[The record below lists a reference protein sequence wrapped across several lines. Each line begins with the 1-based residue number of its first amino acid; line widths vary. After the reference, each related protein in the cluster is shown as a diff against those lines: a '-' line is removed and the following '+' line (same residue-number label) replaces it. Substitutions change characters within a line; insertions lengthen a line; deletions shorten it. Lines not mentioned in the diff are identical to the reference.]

1 VDTHP
6 WPAHAAPG
14 GRLELPTMPGA
25 YEAIP
30 VHEAVGE
37 RPPVVRAGVG
47 HDVGAPVLEH
57 DHGDVVS
64 PAPSGHHLASAAP
77 RQGLGHRRARMDGCV
92 GIAAEEIADEGVG
105 AGLSHGPRVPSGSDS
120 PDRRA

>member
-6 WPAHAAPG
+6 LPTHAAPG

-37 RPPVVRAGVG
+37 RPSVVRAGVG
-47 HDVGAPVLEH
+47 HEVRPPVLEH
-57 DHGDVVS
+57 DHGDVVR
-64 PAPSGHHLASAAP
+64 AAASGHHLAPAAP
-77 RQGLGHRRARMDGCV
+77 REGLGDRRARVDRRV
-92 GIAAEEIADEGVG
+92 GLAAEEIANEGVG
-105 AGLSHGPRVPSGSDS
+105 AGLSHGPRVPAGSDS
-120 PDRRA
+120 PPPRA